1 MTLSDLLAS
10 GVTPDLATL
19 RAAALVFD
27 AELRDRL
34 IAVQEEHGD
43 PRHVPSPVA
52 TNDGRWFLCGDILT
66 ECVEGG
72 IVWGGFSRL
81 DAGRFN
87 EIEVLPLSEVV
98 QAQPEGTG

>member
-1 MTLSDLLAS
+1 MTLADLLAS
-10 GVTPDLATL
+10 GQTPDLVTL
-19 RAAALVFD
+19 RAVALVFD

-72 IVWGGFSRL
+72 IVWGGFSHL
-81 DAGRFN
+81 DSARFD
-87 EIEVLPLSEVV
+87 EIEVVALQSVLPE
-98 QAQPEGTG
+98 QDTP

>member
-1 MTLSDLLAS
+1 MTLSELLAS
-10 GVTPDLATL
+10 GVTPDIATL
-19 RAAALVFD
+19 RAVALVFD

-34 IAVQEEHGD
+34 VAVQEEFGD

-72 IVWGGFSRL
+72 IVWQGFSHL
-81 DAGRFN
+81 DASRFD
-87 EIEVLPLSEVV
+87 EIDVLPLADVLPQQEP
-98 QAQPEGTG
+98 A

>member
-1 MTLSDLLAS
+1 MTLSDLLAY

-19 RAAALVFD
+19 RAVALVFGD
-27 AELRDRL
+27 ELRERM

-43 PRHVPSPVA
+43 PRHVPSPVP
-52 TNDGRWFLCGDILT
+52 TNDGRWFLCSDILT

-81 DAGRFN
+81 DSARFG
-87 EIEVLPLSEVV
+87 EIEVVPLADVISQGAE
-98 QAQPEGTG
+98 

>member
-10 GVTPDLATL
+10 GVTSDLTTL
-19 RAAALVFD
+19 RAVALVFD
-27 AELRDRL
+27 DELRDRL
-34 IAVQEEHGD
+34 LTVQQEHGD

-72 IVWGGFSRL
+72 IVWGGFSHL
-81 DAGRFN
+81 DSARFG
-87 EIEVLPLSEVV
+87 EIEVVPLESVV
-98 QAQPEGTG
+98 PPQDGQP

>member
-19 RAAALVFD
+19 RAVALVFGD
-27 AELRDRL
+27 ELRDRL
-34 IAVQEEHGD
+34 IAVQEEYGD

-52 TNDGRWFLCGDILT
+52 TNDGRWMLCGDILT

-72 IVWGGFSRL
+72 IVWGGFSHL
-81 DAGRFN
+81 DSERFG
-87 EIEVLPLSEVV
+87 EIEVVPLEQVVV
-98 QAQPEGTG
+98 QIAPE

>member
-1 MTLSDLLAS
+1 MTLAELLAS
-10 GVTPDLATL
+10 GAAPDITTL
-19 RAAALVFD
+19 RAVALVFD

-66 ECVEGG
+66 ECVVGG
-72 IVWGGFSRL
+72 IVWAGFSHL
-81 DAGRFN
+81 DASRFD
-87 EIEVLPLSEVV
+87 EIEVVPLADVLPPQEP
-98 QAQPEGTG
+98 A